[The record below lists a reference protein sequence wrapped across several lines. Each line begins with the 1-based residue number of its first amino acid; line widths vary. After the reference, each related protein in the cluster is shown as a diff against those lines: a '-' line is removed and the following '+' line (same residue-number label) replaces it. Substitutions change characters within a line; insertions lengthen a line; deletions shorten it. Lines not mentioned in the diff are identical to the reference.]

1 MDDERRRPPYAVIVV
16 AAVMICFV
24 AWIAA
29 DLAGVLALWDGLVSL
44 MSETPVQGPGAG
56 AR

>member
-24 AWIAA
+24 AWLAA
-29 DLAGVLALWDGLVSL
+29 DLSGVLALWDSMVSL
-44 MSETPVQGPGAG
+44 MSEAPVQGHGPDL
-56 AR
+56 R